1 MTELS
6 NEGKLEVVD
15 HITGC
20 LSIEQRESL
29 YHHNSKTEE
38 INNLYKGLVDTQF
51 WHFAHEQS
59 DHDDFDNLSWENE
72 YQSDTG
78 SNVNKVQS
86 KLDDETGD
94 IIEAVRPI
102 LEYYLKV
109 IRGDCSYADKD
120 IEDALGEYTISLE
133 EWAFEIR

>member
-6 NEGKLEVVD
+6 DKAKLEIVD
-15 HITGC
+15 HITGY

-29 YHHNSKTEE
+29 YHSNS
-38 INNLYKGLVDTQF
+38 LYNGLVDTQF
-51 WHFAHEQS
+51 WQFAYKQS
-59 DHDDFDNLSWENE
+59 NHNDFDNLSWENE

-86 KLDDETGD
+86 KLDNETND
-94 IIEAVRPI
+94 IICAVRPI

-109 IRGDCSYADKD
+109 IRGDCSYADND
-120 IEDALGEYTISLE
+120 IEEALGEYTISLE